1 MSRPRPPLDPAT
13 RAGAGLLALLLL
25 ATLAGPALLPDP
37 AAIDLAHRLAS
48 PSAAHWLGTDEL
60 GRDLAARLAQGGRV
74 SLLVAALTA
83 TLAALLGTLVG
94 LLAGF
99 RRGVVDAVL
108 MRLTDAVMALPLLPL
123 LIVLAAIDPAR
134 LGLAP
139 GLTGS
144 PVATIGWL
152 AVIIAL
158 AGWTGVA
165 RLVRAATLSAAARDH
180 VRAALA
186 LGAGPGRVMLRHVL
200 PEVASPVVVA
210 TTLSIGQ
217 VILVES
223 ALSFLGLGIRPPLAS
238 WGAMLTGAMDLV
250 WTTPLLALWP
260 GLAIALTVLAATL
273 LGEGLQ
279 RRLAAAA

>member
-1 MSRPRPPLDPAT
+1 MRRPAS
-13 RAGAGLLALLLL
+13 A
-25 ATLAGPALLPDP
+25 ATLAGASLFALLAGAILVGPLLLPDP
-37 AAIDLAHRLAS
+37 VTIDLAHRLAP
-48 PSAAHWLGTDEL
+48 PSAGHWLGTDEL

-83 TLAALLGTLVG
+83 TLAAGLGTAIG

-99 RRGVVDAVL
+99 RGGGLDALL

-123 LIVLAAIDPAR
+123 LIVLAAINPAK
-134 LGLAP
+134 LGLPAS
-139 GLTGS
+139 LTGS
-144 PVATIGWL
+144 PLAAIGWL

-158 AGWTGVA
+158 TGWTGVA
-165 RLVRAATLSAAARDH
+165 RLVRAATLSARARDH

-186 LGAGPGRVMLRHVL
+186 LGASPARVMLRHVL

-210 TTLSIGQ
+210 TTLSVGQ

-250 WTTPLLALWP
+250 WTAPALALWP

-279 RRLAAAA
+279 RRLAANA